1 MYLPEFVKR
10 PLFSLLIIL
19 SLALLGALLM
29 TLKPTTFFTSSLS
42 VISGNVSNLQNALLE
57 YVNPEKPTHDH
68 SSVYYQR
75 FFISTFSL
83 NNRAIEAKF
92 STPMVVSNGDT
103 VTVSGYQKGSGFQ
116 VLAYTNKTQQ
126 VSKHENWVALGL
138 GALFFLTVALGLL
151 NSELV
156 AEGAFIPKLF
166 LIGFVGVAFY
176 MGYRAL
182 LIREAITL
190 LQKQIS

>member
-1 MYLPEFVKR
+1 MSLKPS
-10 PLFSLLIIL
+10 SLLN
-19 SLALLGALLM
+19 
-29 TLKPTTFFTSSLS
+29 SSVS
-42 VISGNVSNLQNALLE
+42 SISGTVSNLNNELLE

-75 FFISTFSL
+75 FYISTFNL
-83 NNRAIEAKF
+83 DHRRIEAKF

-103 VTVSGYQKGSGFQ
+103 VTVSGYQKGDGFQ

-126 VSKHENWVALGL
+126 VTKHENWIVLGL
-138 GALFFLTVALGLL
+138 GALFFLAVALGLL

-156 AEGAFIPKLF
+156 AEGALVPKLF

-182 LIREAITL
+182 LIREAISL
-190 LQKQIS
+190 LPG

>member
-1 MYLPEFVKR
+1 MKR
-10 PLFSLLIIL
+10 PISSILLIFSLV
-19 SLALLGALLM
+19 LLGALLM
-29 TLKPTTFFTSSLS
+29 SLKPSSLLNSS
-42 VISGNVSNLQNALLE
+42 VSSISGTVSNLNNELLE

-75 FFISTFSL
+75 FYISTFNL
-83 NNRAIEAKF
+83 DHRRIEAKF

-103 VTVSGYQKGSGFQ
+103 VTVSGYQKGDGFQ

-126 VSKHENWVALGL
+126 VTKHENWIVLGL
-138 GALFFLTVALGLL
+138 GALFFLAVALGLL

-156 AEGAFIPKLF
+156 AEGALVPKLF

-182 LIREAITL
+182 LIREAISL
-190 LQKQIS
+190 LPG